1 MVKILDK
8 DGKVI
13 RVEQQSI
20 YSRRER
26 PSASGTGTTTVYY
39 DNMYRE
45 ATFNYK
51 GEKEVKSIRKDNET
65 AGALELGSMI
75 GKSENRY
82 G

>member
-1 MVKILDK
+1 
-8 DGKVI
+8 
-13 RVEQQSI
+13 
-20 YSRRER
+20 
-26 PSASGTGTTTVYY
+26 
-39 DNMYRE
+39 MYRE

-51 GEKEVKSIRKDNET
+51 GKKEVKSILKDNET